1 MSGRF
6 QGAQKLFGT
15 FQAGQ
20 MNRNDTN
27 TGD

>member
-1 MSGRF
+1 MSVRF

-20 MNRNDTN
+20 MNRNDTYS
-27 TGD
+27 GD

>member
-6 QGAQKLFGT
+6 QGAQKLFDT
-15 FQAGQ
+15 FQANQ
-20 MNRNDTN
+20 MSRNDTY